1 MAGLFTYATMT
12 KTLEEHKN
20 KGKITHINILENVF
34 EGQTLDMLA
43 YQTLGFFFFFN
54 QISHKLQQKKC
65 IFLVQRKGNNRKID
79 IRLKQIW
86 KHATALRS
94 LLKNEIR

>member
-43 YQTLGFFFFFN
+43 YQTLGFFFFFQSN
-54 QISHKLQQKKC
+54 I
-65 IFLVQRKGNNRKID
+65 
-79 IRLKQIW
+79 
-86 KHATALRS
+86 A
-94 LLKNEIR
+94 

>member
-20 KGKITHINILENVF
+20 KGKITHISILENVF

-43 YQTLGFFFFFN
+43 YQTLGFFFFIIKYRINCNKRNAFSPSN
-54 QISHKLQQKKC
+54 A
-65 IFLVQRKGNNRKID
+65 RETTG
-79 IRLKQIW
+79 RLI
-86 KHATALRS
+86 LG
-94 LLKNEIR
+94 